1 MRNAWWFGLW
11 RDQGGQST
19 YVLLPPLMLVGTLLA
34 LGATTIQSVF
44 NARQAMSRYEQIAL
58 QQVADSA
65 VVAVPANGVEWT
77 KATTP
82 LSTASAQFTQVLSS
96 EVAKTPWAHLPIT
109 VTAFA
114 IFTPQ
119 DVGQAAPAGYPTA
132 TITAPGYYAQ
142 VQFPWKLDLLGGGQ
156 VTETVAAS
164 MQANIFDAP
173 NNQWNP

>member
-1 MRNAWWFGLW
+1 
-11 RDQGGQST
+11 
-19 YVLLPPLMLVGTLLA
+19 MLAGTLLA

-65 VVAVPANGVEWT
+65 AVAVPANGVEWT
-77 KATTP
+77 KATTVTS
-82 LSTASAQFTQVLSS
+82 STASAQFTQVLSS
-96 EVAKTPWAHLPIT
+96 EVANTPWAHLPIT
-109 VTAFA
+109 VTAFD

-119 DVGQAAPAGYPTA
+119 DVGQSAPAGYPNA
-132 TITAPGYYAQ
+132 TITAPGYFAR
-142 VQFPWKLDLLGGGQ
+142 VQFPWPLDLLGGGT

-173 NNQWNP
+173 NNQWNPQ